1 MSKNTIWLE
10 LGDDRVLVDVA
21 STAEG
26 YWRGLG
32 YGEPGA
38 SLPDQ
43 PEAPVEKPMRKV
55 RAKKIAEVSES

>member
-1 MSKNTIWLE
+1 MSKNSLWLE
-10 LGDDRVLVDVA
+10 LDGDRVLVDA
-21 STAEG
+21 GSAAEG

-32 YGEPGA
+32 YCEPGSVA
-38 SLPDQ
+38 PDQ

>member
-1 MSKNTIWLE
+1 MSKNSVWLG
-10 LGDDRVLVDVA
+10 LGEERVLVDVG
-21 STAEG
+21 SVAEG

-32 YGEPGA
+32 YGEPGT
-38 SLPDQ
+38 SLADQ